1 MGLLPTGVGQT
12 AARAYRSLRRLQH
25 RARLDEAPTQVAT
38 ETVATESLAI
48 QGLWDCTLGTQPAAS
63 P

>member
-1 MGLLPTGVGQT
+1 
-12 AARAYRSLRRLQH
+12 
-25 RARLDEAPTQVAT
+25 LDEAPTQVPP

-48 QGLWDCTLGTQPAAS
+48 ARLWECTLGTQPAAS

>member
-1 MGLLPTGVGQT
+1 LAGQPGKIGVT
-12 AARAYRSLRRLQH
+12 ALRRE
-25 RARLDEAPTQVAT
+25 EAPLAAPDASRPILDAA

-48 QGLWDCTLGTQPAAS
+48 ARLWECTLGTQPADS